1 VSATQALNPITFG
14 LGRAATAT
22 VAVDIGLAFTNIF
35 ATRFLVHRLGPEP
48 YGILGVVTVL
58 SGQLLLLQ
66 FGIGPA
72 LTRRLSEARGRGD
85 VEEAARTRRAGFSL
99 GLASAAL
106 LALTFV
112 TFAPAAWERGFK
124 ATPAVMEQALQS
136 ISLAAAVVAAQP
148 MITALY
154 GTLLGDERFF
164 VATTCRFVHGIARL
178 TFPVLFVVFGG
189 GVRGVLL
196 GQLIIDW
203 TLVVVWRTTFRRGA
217 VYDRAKRVA
226 TARGL
231 LGLGVPFA
239 LAAFVAAA
247 LYDGEKIGVSVF
259 RSLEEFTYYAVP
271 FNAAVRFTL
280 FGVALSTFLVP
291 RLTAVLV
298 AERNDEG
305 ARLAA
310 QATRTAA
317 AATSFV
323 LAPVMAVVPELLG
336 LWLGPAFAAQ
346 STVSTRLI
354 LLGVVVLAC
363 YSGAASVVRARQKP
377 MTLLWL
383 YLAELPF
390 FAVFVV
396 ALVPRFGIAGAGAAW
411 LLRVVLDAGAQVVLA
426 RRTLGVSA
434 SPPIV
439 VAAPVL
445 LGAFLLGIHSMPGA
459 FPLAARG
466 AAGLAVGLGL
476 ALVLL
481 TREDRAAVRRA
492 LWPAWKKARR

>member
-1 VSATQALNPITFG
+1 MSATQALNPIDVRSG
-14 LGRAATAT
+14 PGRTAT
-22 VAVDIGLAFTNIF
+22 VAVDIGLAVANIF

-85 VEEAARTRRAGFSL
+85 AEEAARVRRAGFSL

-148 MITALY
+148 MIAALY
-154 GTLLGDERFF
+154 GALLGDERFF
-164 VATTCRFVHGIARL
+164 VATACRFGHGIARL
-178 TFPVLFVVFGG
+178 TLPVLIVLFGG

-196 GQLIIDW
+196 GQLVIDW
-203 TLVVVWRTTFRRGA
+203 TLVVMWRATFGRGP
-217 VYDRAKRVA
+217 VRDGGKGVA
-226 TARGL
+226 TARSL

-239 LAAFVAAA
+239 LAAVVAAA
-247 LYDGEKIGVSVF
+247 LYDGEKIGISVF

-280 FGVALSTFLVP
+280 FGVALSTFLCP
-291 RLTAVLV
+291 TAHG
-298 AERNDEG
+298 G
-305 ARLAA
+305 ARGGAQRRGAA
-310 QATRTAA
+310 PRGPGDADCA
-317 AATSFV
+317 AATAFV

-336 LWLGPAFAAQ
+336 LWLGPAFATQ
-346 STVSTRLI
+346 STLSTRLI

-363 YSGAASVVRARQKP
+363 LQRCRLGGPGAAETDDAPLAV
-377 MTLLWL
+377 
-383 YLAELPF
+383 LAELPF
-390 FAVFVV
+390 F
-396 ALVPRFGIAGAGAAW
+396 
-411 LLRVVLDAGAQVVLA
+411 VLSSPFSF
-426 RRTLGVSA
+426 RVSA
-434 SPPIV
+434 SP
-439 VAAPVL
+439 APVPRGCSGSFWML
-445 LGAFLLGIHSMPGA
+445 RPIGPRETYAGRQRELAERDRAPPCSSV
-459 FPLAARG
+459 PLCSGFTRCQAASRWRPAE
-466 AAGLAVGLGL
+466 AAGFAVGLSL

-492 LWPAWKKARR
+492 LWPALEKASR